1 MARLGDRAALIP
13 AGGAQPRNFPANHLP
28 FRASSHFLYL
38 VGRGLSGAMLL
49 MEGGSAVLY
58 RPTPP
63 PGDDLWHGPS
73 HAADALG
80 ESIGC
85 PVRPLETLKVPR
97 GTLTLPSMDAVTRA
111 HQESLLGRS
120 VGGAVSAADEPL
132 AQAMV
137 ETRLIHDDAA
147 IAALRRV
154 GRVTIEGHRAGLAA
168 LAPGKR
174 AYEVWA
180 AMQQVFTAHGM
191 GHAYAPIVT
200 PHGEV
205 LHAHDLDAVLKEGD
219 LLLADVGAETADG
232 WAGDVTRTWAVNGRY
247 SPTQA
252 AIVEV
257 VQRAHDAAIAAC
269 TPGRRYRDVHLL
281 ASRVIAAGLVDLGIL
296 RGDPDELVA
305 DDVHA
310 VFFPHGIGHLIGLDV
325 HDMEDLGDRPGY
337 PAGRT
342 RSDRFGLGFLR
353 LDRTLQPGMAV
364 TIEPG
369 FYQVP
374 AILAD
379 PSRVTPH
386 GDRINRTRLA
396 AFADVRGVRIE
407 DDVLIT
413 AQGPEVLTPGLPNC

>member
-1 MARLGDRAALIP
+1 
-13 AGGAQPRNFPANHLP
+13 
-28 FRASSHFLYL
+28 
-38 VGRGLSGAMLL
+38 
-49 MEGGSAVLY
+49 
-58 RPTPP
+58 
-63 PGDDLWHGPS
+63 
-73 HAADALG
+73 
-80 ESIGC
+80 
-85 PVRPLETLKVPR
+85 
-97 GTLTLPSMDAVTRA
+97 MDPITRA
-111 HQESLLGRS
+111 HQSTLLGRPIEAT
-120 VGGAVSAADEPL
+120 VAPEDEPL

-147 IAALRRV
+147 IEALRRV
-154 GRVTIEGHRAGLAA
+154 GRVTVEGHRAGRAA

-180 AMQQVFTAHGM
+180 AMQMVFTAHGM
-191 GHAYAPIVT
+191 GSAYAPIVT

-205 LHAHDLDAVLKEGD
+205 LHAHDLDAVLGEGD

-232 WAGDVTRTWAVNGRY
+232 WAGDVTRTWPVNGRY

-252 AIVEV
+252 AIIDV
-257 VQRAHDAAIAAC
+257 VQRAQDAAIAAC
-269 TPGRRYRDVHLL
+269 TPGRAYRDVHLL

-337 PAGRT
+337 PAGRA
-342 RSDRFGLGFLR
+342 RSARFGLGFLR
-353 LDRTLQPGMAV
+353 LDRTLVPGMAV

-379 PSRVTPH
+379 PSRVTAF
-386 GDRINRTRLA
+386 GDRIDRRRLA
-396 AFADVRGVRIE
+396 DFADVRGVRIE

-413 AQGPEVLTPGLPNC
+413 AEGPEILTPGLPNC

>member
-1 MARLGDRAALIP
+1 MGHLGDGAVLIP
-13 AGGAQPRNFPANHLP
+13 AGAPQPRNFPANHLP

-38 VGRGLSGAMLL
+38 VGQGVPGAMLL
-49 MEGGSAVLY
+49 LEGDQATLY

-63 PGDDLWHGPS
+63 PGDDLWHGP
-73 HAADALG
+73 ALCAETLG
-80 ESIGC
+80 ESMGC
-85 PVRPLETLKVPR
+85 QVRPIDALRLPAD
-97 GTLTLPSMDAVTRA
+97 TLTLPAQDPITRG
-111 HQESLLGRS
+111 HQSRLLGREVTAS
-120 VGGAVSAADEPL
+120 LAAPDEPL
-132 AQAMV
+132 AMAMV
-137 ETRLIHDDAA
+137 ETRLIHDEAA
-147 IAALRRV
+147 IEALRRV
-154 GRVTIEGHRAGLAA
+154 GRVTIEGHRAGREA
-168 LAPGKR
+168 LAPGKH

-205 LHAHDLDAVLKEGD
+205 LHAHDLDARLEDGD

-232 WAGDVTRTWAVNGRY
+232 WAGDVTRTWPVNGRY

-252 AIVEV
+252 AIIDV
-257 VQRAHDAAIAAC
+257 VQRAQDAAIAAC
-269 TPGRRYRDVHLL
+269 VPGGAYRDVHLL

-296 RGDPDELVA
+296 RGDPEELVA

-337 PAGRT
+337 PTGRS
-342 RSDRFGLGFLR
+342 RSARFGLGFLR
-353 LDRTLQPGMAV
+353 LDRTLAPGMAV

-379 PSRVTPH
+379 PSRVTRF
-386 GDRINRTRLA
+386 GDRIDRNRLA
-396 AFADVRGVRIE
+396 DFADVRGVRIE
-407 DDVLIT
+407 DDILIT
-413 AQGPEVLTPGLPNC
+413 PDGPEILTPGLPNC